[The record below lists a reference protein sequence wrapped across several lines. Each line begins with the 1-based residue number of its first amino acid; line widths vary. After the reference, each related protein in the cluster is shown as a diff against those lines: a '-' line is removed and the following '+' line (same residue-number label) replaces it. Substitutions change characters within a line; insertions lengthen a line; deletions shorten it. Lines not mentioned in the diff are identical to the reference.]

1 MDSSVRIS
9 GLIHISS
16 EVVAGQNYEGQ
27 GVVQMKFHYPTSSKT
42 NSSSTIVVD
51 RATAARLINQL
62 RRALDEDYNRAI
74 NERPETDASKDYA

>member
-1 MDSSVRIS
+1 MEKRIS
-9 GLIHISS
+9 GLVHISS
-16 EVVAGQNYEGQ
+16 EARVGKNYEGTPVAELTFYYQ
-27 GVVQMKFHYPTSSKT
+27 NANRRDT
-42 NSSSTIVVD
+42 STIVVD